1 MKHPR
6 SKPRKRLNLRR
17 LEREMDRALEACH
30 RLEWWDGATWRPHGT
45 FPGRDESYRAAIDR
59 LGDILATITGSGS
72 WAAVKRF
79 GQAANALRKRDA
91 RKAAAEAAWRELE
104 ARFGDRL
111 RGRLTKDLIT
121 DCAAHLRAAG
131 HVTGRGAS
139 WSYEGVRSLVR
150 RGIKRL

>member
-30 RLEWWDGATWRPHGT
+30 RLEWWDGSKWRPHGT
-45 FPGRDESYRAAIDR
+45 FPGRDESYQLAIDR
-59 LGDILATITGSGS
+59 LGDILAVITSSGE
-72 WAAVKRF
+72 WAAFKRF

-91 RKAAAEAAWRELE
+91 RKSAAEAAWLALE

-111 RGRLTKDLIT
+111 RGPATKKLIV
-121 DCAAHLRAAG
+121 DCVTYLRTAG
-131 HVTGRGAS
+131 HVTGRGAP
-139 WSYEGVRSLVR
+139 WTYEGVKTFLR
-150 RGIKRL
+150 RHKRL